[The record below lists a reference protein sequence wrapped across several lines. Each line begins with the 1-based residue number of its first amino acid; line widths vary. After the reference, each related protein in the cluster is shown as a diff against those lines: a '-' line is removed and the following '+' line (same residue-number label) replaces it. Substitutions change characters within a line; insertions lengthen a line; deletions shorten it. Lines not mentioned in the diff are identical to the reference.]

1 MLVSSADRLFYLQL
15 SCSKLHQDQIVLPK
29 LKVFF
34 LILRSVKQ
42 GREAQ
47 PGWNCTARSQA
58 ASHTERP
65 SRPALLSLHF
75 PHCVEV

>member
-1 MLVSSADRLFYLQL
+1 VLVSSADRLFYLQL

-34 LILRSVKQ
+34 LILQSVKQ

-47 PGWNCTARSQA
+47 ARVELHSKKPGSFTR
-58 ASHTERP
+58 
-65 SRPALLSLHF
+65 
-75 PHCVEV
+75 